1 MFIFLL
7 REEDLHCVSDDIKI
21 FVKKLKYVCSKQY
34 FDISLNFYE
43 VSCFP
48 YFSLNISNNK
58 IYLKIF
64 NWVKICNSIN
74 IEKLELSK

>member
-1 MFIFLL
+1 MLNNYECLSFYYEKKICTV
-7 REEDLHCVSDDIKI
+7 CVSDDIKI
-21 FVKKLKYVCSKQY
+21 FVIKLKYVCSKQY

-58 IYLKIF
+58 I
-64 NWVKICNSIN
+64 
-74 IEKLELSK
+74 